1 LLIFVLLFWHTAG
14 VNFNK
19 RDAVFESD
27 ELLKVKRK
35 SHNEIIVY
43 NSTLAEQ
50 NLRTSTKRAT
60 SLKSTSLRHVNE
72 LHEGYE
78 IEIPIN
84 PHLAG
89 LLQVRLLFY

>member
-1 LLIFVLLFWHTAG
+1 
-14 VNFNK
+14 VNYNK
-19 RDAVFESD
+19 RDAVFESE

-35 SHNEIIVY
+35 SHSEIIVY
-43 NSTLAEQ
+43 NSTLTEQ
-50 NLRTSTKRAT
+50 NSRFSTKRAT
-60 SLKSTSLRHVNE
+60 SLKPTSLHHVNE

-89 LLQVRLLFY
+89 LLQV